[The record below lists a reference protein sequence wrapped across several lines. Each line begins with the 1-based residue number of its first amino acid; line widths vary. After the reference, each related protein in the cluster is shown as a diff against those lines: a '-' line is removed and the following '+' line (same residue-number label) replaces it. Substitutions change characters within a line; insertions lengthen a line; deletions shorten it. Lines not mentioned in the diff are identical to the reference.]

1 MSEAGI
7 VRGEVVALD
16 EADGDLRPPTG
27 NSRDID
33 PNQVFVEDAD
43 EEEEEMDDEVFIE
56 NNVDLDEDREAVA
69 L

>member
-1 MSEAGI
+1 M
-7 VRGEVVALD
+7 D